1 MTDASPDAATSTAG
15 LRGHRAFRFLWT
27 ADAASQ
33 LGTAAATALVPLLA
47 ATTLGA
53 TPLQMGLL
61 TAAETVAF
69 LVIGL
74 PAGAWIDRTRRR
86 RAVLVGADLV
96 RALLFFGL
104 PVAGW
109 TGVLDFGQLLV
120 TAVLVGVATVFFDAA
135 YQAYL
140 PVVIGLEN
148 LETGYARLQITL
160 SVAAAA
166 GPGIGGLLTRV
177 IGAASGLMLTGAGYL
192 ASAALLSRVRADVPP
207 IPPRPGKVRLRTEI
221 AEGLHYIAGHRQ
233 LRPLAVA
240 SSVAAFFTAGIISME
255 ILFFTHDLHLDAA
268 GAGLLLALSGVGSV
282 IGAATTG
289 RWTRRIG
296 AARANWLVP
305 VLTWPPHLLLPL
317 AQPGPIGLV
326 LAATGIVIHAAGG
339 TTYNVIV
346 MTRRQHLTPDALRG
360 RVHTSMRVLIWG
372 TMPLGALAAGVFAES
387 VGTRAT
393 LTIAVAGILVAIVP
407 AAWSARDHPAP

>member
-1 MTDASPDAATSTAG
+1 MTDASPDTSTAG

-74 PAGAWIDRTRRR
+74 PAGAWIDRTRHR
-86 RAVLVGADLV
+86 RAVLVGADVV

-166 GPGIGGLLTRV
+166 GPGIGGLITRV
-177 IGAASGLMLTGAGYL
+177 IGAASGLVLTGAGYL
-192 ASAALLSRVRADVPP
+192 ASAALLSRVRATVPP
-207 IPPRPGKVRLRTEI
+207 IPPRPRKVRLRTEI
-221 AEGLHYIAGHRQ
+221 AEGLRYIVRHRQ
-233 LRPLAVA
+233 LRPLAIA
-240 SSVAAFFTAGIISME
+240 SSVAAFFTAADHVHG
-255 ILFFTHDLHLDAA
+255 DPVLHARPAPGRGGRGRAAGPVGRGQRHRRRDDRPLDPPPRGGSRQLA
-268 GAGLLLALSGVGSV
+268 GAGADVATPP
-282 IGAATTG
+282 AAPARPAGPARLGLG
-289 RWTRRIG
+289 RNGNRHPRR
-296 AARANWLVP
+296 RM
-305 VLTWPPHLLLPL
+305 
-317 AQPGPIGLV
+317 
-326 LAATGIVIHAAGG
+326 G

-372 TMPLGALAAGVFAES
+372 TMPLGALAAGIFAES

-393 LTIAVAGILVAIVP
+393 LTIAVAGILIAIVP
-407 AAWSARDHPAP
+407 AAWSARRLDC

>member
-1 MTDASPDAATSTAG
+1 MTDASPDASTSAAG

-53 TPLQMGLL
+53 SPLQMGLL

-74 PAGAWIDRTRRR
+74 PAGAWIDRTRR

-177 IGAASGLMLTGAGYL
+177 IGAASGLVLTGVGYL
-192 ASAALLSRVRADVPP
+192 VSAALLSRVRADEPP
-207 IPPRPGKVRLRTEI
+207 IPPRPRKMRLRREI
-221 AEGLHYIAGHRQ
+221 AEGLHYIARHRQ

-240 SSVAAFFTAGIISME
+240 SSVAAFFTAGFISME
-255 ILFFTHDLHLDAA
+255 VLFFTHDLRLDAA
-268 GAGLLLALSGVGSV
+268 GAGGLLALSGVGSV

-296 AARANWLVP
+296 LARATWLVP
-305 VLTWPPHLLLPL
+305 MLTWPPHLLLPL
-317 AQPGPIGLV
+317 AQPGPAGLV
-326 LAATGIVIHAAGG
+326 LAGTGIVVHAAGG

-372 TMPLGALAAGVFAES
+372 TMPLGALSAGVLAES
-387 VGTRAT
+387 VGTRTT
-393 LTIAVAGILVAIVP
+393 LTIAVAGILIAIVP
-407 AAWSARDHPAP
+407 AAWSARDHRGP